1 MQKKS
6 FLILISFGIFLN
18 SCSIEKKYIKHN
30 KFFEKDISN
39 LEQKNS
45 KIQTKDYLLF
55 IGSSSIVRWE
65 TIKKDMYPYKVIRN
79 GYGGAHYYD
88 LIHFIERIC
97 KGHEK
102 AKAIFIF
109 VANDIT
115 GVEFGN
121 HRDLKPREV
130 KKLFKSVY
138 KKIRNKLGDK
148 IPIYVIE
155 TTPTPSRWDVWEKIK
170 STNDLIMSYTEKE
183 NELFY
188 ITTRDYFLN
197 DNGTPISNYFVDDQ
211 LHLNDLGYKIWSKV
225 IKNKIKNPQ

>member
-1 MQKKS
+1 MEKKS

-30 KFFEKDISN
+30 NFFEKDIAN

-102 AKAIFIF
+102 AKAIFKWVQDNINY
-109 VANDIT
+109 VA
-115 GVEFGN
+115 FGDGYGGFIPEGASATCDT
-121 HRDLKPREV
+121 R
-130 KKLFKSVY
+130 Y
-138 KKIRNKLGDK
+138 GDCK
-148 IPIYVIE
+148 AM
-155 TTPTPSRWDVWEKIK
+155 SRKR
-170 STNDLIMSYTEKE
+170 
-183 NELFY
+183 F
-188 ITTRDYFLN
+188 
-197 DNGTPISNYFVDDQ
+197 
-211 LHLNDLGYKIWSKV
+211 
-225 IKNKIKNPQ
+225 

>member
-1 MQKKS
+1 MGKKS

-102 AKAIFIF
+102 AKAI
-109 VANDIT
+109 
-115 GVEFGN
+115 
-121 HRDLKPREV
+121 
-130 KKLFKSVY
+130 LF
-138 KKIRNKLGDK
+138 L
-148 IPIYVIE
+148 
-155 TTPTPSRWDVWEKIK
+155 
-170 STNDLIMSYTEKE
+170 
-183 NELFY
+183 
-188 ITTRDYFLN
+188 
-197 DNGTPISNYFVDDQ
+197 
-211 LHLNDLGYKIWSKV
+211 
-225 IKNKIKNPQ
+225 